1 MMKEKI
7 TFKKTVGS
15 TKTTNLT
22 NLGIFL
28 CNSCRWEQHTSK
40 LGRDTMMAVNI
51 GRAEQVELKKFSSYL
66 GFVGCALHEKL
77 VFLARLICLVSYS
90 YIC

>member
-1 MMKEKI
+1 MEKYVGKKWLMMKEEK

-15 TKTTNLT
+15 TTTTGLT

-28 CNSCRWEQHTSK
+28 YNIRYRWEQHNSK

-51 GRAEQVELKKFSSYL
+51 GRAEQVELKKFNSY
-66 GFVGCALHEKL
+66 
-77 VFLARLICLVSYS
+77 
-90 YIC
+90 

>member
-1 MMKEKI
+1 MEKYVGKKWLLMKEEI

-15 TKTTNLT
+15 NKITGLT

-28 CNSCRWEQHTSK
+28 YNISCRWEQHTSK

-51 GRAEQVELKKFSSYL
+51 GREEQVELKKFNTT
-66 GFVGCALHEKL
+66 
-77 VFLARLICLVSYS
+77 
-90 YIC
+90 